1 MVQNP
6 NTYLCYPAK
15 RQDEDYDEQVE
26 ETLQDEVNIF
36 ALRVNLQKWWWWWWC
51 KTLQAIM
58 VFVFSQ
64 DENDVYILTKVS
76 DILHSVFSSYKEK
89 VLPWFEQLLQLIV
102 QLIVSDCWALF
113 LVSYVHGNWKWILLN
128 CLTCLQCPNRPWAD
142 RQWGLCIFDD
152 VVEHCSPSSFKYAEY
167 FLRPMIQSLCDTS
180 PEVRQAAAY
189 GVGVMAQFG
198 GENYRPFCTGMT
210 WSLLYLLAVQLFS
223 DTYMMCSGLS
233 SSSQRPSPCWSESSR
248 QLTRAQ
254 RKTSTL
260 QRTASLLWESSWGS
274 DQSASTLT
282 RSFPTGSAGYRSK
295 RTKRRRS
302 TLLTSSVTSLRGRV
316 PRLHFPDCLWTTST
330 LHTWPLNPFS
340 TATTR
345 LSSDQRTQIFLKFSS
360 S

>member
-1 MVQNP
+1 MMMMQDTPSHHGVCLLPGWERCVHSDQSIWHPALGVQQ
-6 NTYLCYPAK
+6 LQREGAALVWAAAAAHCPANS
-15 RQDEDYDEQVE
+15 E
-26 ETLQDEVNIF
+26 
-36 ALRVNLQKWWWWWWC
+36 W
-51 KTLQAIM
+51 
-58 VFVFSQ
+58 
-64 DENDVYILTKVS
+64 
-76 DILHSVFSSYKEK
+76 
-89 VLPWFEQLLQLIV
+89 LLSTV
-102 QLIVSDCWALF
+102 F